1 MLHPGQFGAIHG
13 GRAFEALGDRFQSL
27 ERHMEII
34 NADVLDAWFDP
45 SPRVLERLREFL
57 PFLLRTSPPVE
68 ARGLIGA
75 IAKAR
80 GIPEDCIITGGGSSD
95 LIFQCLPRLPL
106 ETAMLIDP
114 IYGEYRHLLHC
125 VLGLPVT
132 TFTLHK
138 EECFRIDTDRFIA
151 VVNSAKPSLVVVVN
165 PNNPTGALWPQAEVI
180 RFLNAIPA
188 ATQVLVDEAYID
200 YAGSGQSLEQE
211 ACARPNL
218 IVLKSMSKV
227 YALSGLRVGY
237 LVAPPVMV
245 RRLARWMPPW
255 SVSLPAQLAGVEAL
269 ADPDYYQQK
278 YAETHALRD
287 RLAADLA
294 GVPGVKV
301 YPSTT
306 NALLLELEYSAERT
320 VDHLRESNIF
330 IRNCDSMSEHFRDRF
345 IRIAA
350 KREVQNQRLAAT
362 LQTISVCANN

>member
-1 MLHPGQFGAIHG
+1 MLHPGQSGAIHG
-13 GRAFEALGDRFQSL
+13 GRAFEALGDRFESL
-27 ERHMEII
+27 ERHEVII

-80 GIPEDCIITGGGSSD
+80 SIPEDCILTGGGSSD

-106 ETAMLIDP
+106 DTAVLIDP
-114 IYGEYRHLLHC
+114 VYGEYRHLLHC

-132 TFTLHK
+132 AFSLHK
-138 EECFRIDTDRFIA
+138 EECFRIDTDRLIA
-151 VVNSAKPSLVVVVN
+151 AVNSAKPSLVAVVN
-165 PNNPTGALWPQAEVI
+165 PNNPTGALWPRADAL
-180 RFLNAIPA
+180 RFLDAIPPS
-188 ATQVLVDEAYID
+188 TQVLVDEAYID
-200 YAGSGQSLEQE
+200 YAGTGQSLEQE

-237 LVAPPVMV
+237 LVAHPVMV
-245 RRLARWMPPW
+245 RGLARWTPPW
-255 SVSLPAQLAGVEAL
+255 SVSLPAQLAAIEAL
-269 ADPDYYQQK
+269 ADSDYYQQK
-278 YAETHALRD
+278 YAETRALRD

-306 NALLLELEYSAERT
+306 NALLLELGHSAMRT
-320 VDHLRESNIF
+320 VDHLREANIF

-345 IRIAA
+345 LRVAVKQEPQNRQIAA
-350 KREVQNQRLAAT
+350 ALAAA
-362 LQTISVCANN
+362 L